1 MKLQVRAAWYLGNG
15 GQDAAIAT
23 ALVIGSENNGQKY
36 IMYICCAHTEEKWG
50 LILNATEFRALLK
63 PKTYQ
68 SNLKS

>member
-1 MKLQVRAAWYLGNG
+1 MKLEVSAVWYLGAG
-15 GQDAAIAT
+15 GQDAATTT

-36 IMYICCAHTEEKWG
+36 IIHICCAHTEEKWR

-68 SNLKS
+68 INLKS